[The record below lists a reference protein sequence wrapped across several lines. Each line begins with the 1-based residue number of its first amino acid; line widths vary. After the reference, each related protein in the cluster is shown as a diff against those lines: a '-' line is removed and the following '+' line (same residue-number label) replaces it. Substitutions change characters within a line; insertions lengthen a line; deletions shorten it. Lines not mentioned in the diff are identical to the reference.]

1 MTAAIFLTWGGSLR
15 AGRASLSV
23 ARAWALVGAGFV
35 ASLLALLLA
44 GGAAAQSLV
53 AVPPLTARVTDL
65 TETLSAAQKA
75 RLESELAA
83 LETRKGSQLVILI
96 VPTTQPEVIED
107 YSMRVAEAWKIGR
120 GKERAQR
127 DTGDKRATA
136 IDDGVLILVAK
147 NDRKVRIEVG
157 YGLEGAIPDAI
168 AKRIIS
174 DGITP
179 RFRDGDFFGGLNA
192 AVDLITHRIDGE
204 DLPAPSAGGAAGAE
218 DNPMGMVPLLLGSF
232 IIGIVV
238 SQMLGR
244 FIGATVAGGFSGAAS
259 AAALSSGPL
268 GAVIGAGLFALVL
281 AVGGRRG
288 GGGGGGGGLQ
298 SMGRRT
304 YRQGP
309 VFIPGG
315 LGGGDGGGFGGGG
328 GGGFGGGGGGGF
340 GGGGASGGW

>member
-1 MTAAIFLTWGGSLR
+1 MTAANFPALDRRRTPGGGLLR
-15 AGRASLSV
+15 V
-23 ARAWALVGAGFV
+23 VRAW
-35 ASLLALLLA
+35 LLLFTACAALLLA

-53 AVPPLTARVTDL
+53 AVPPLSARVTDL
-65 TETLSAAQKA
+65 TGTLSAAQKA
-75 RLESELAA
+75 RLESELAS
-83 LETRKGSQLVILI
+83 LEMRKGSQLVILI

-127 DTGDKRATA
+127 DTGNKRADA

-179 RFRDGDFFGGLNA
+179 RFREGDFFGGLNA
-192 AVDLITHRIDGE
+192 AVDLLTQRIDGE
-204 DLPAPSAGGAAGAE
+204 DLPAPRQPGAGASE
-218 DNPMGMVPLLLGSF
+218 EGPMALVPLLIGSF

-244 FIGATVAGGFSGAAS
+244 FIGAAVAGGGAGMAS
-259 AAALSSGPL
+259 AAALSSGL
-268 GAVIGAGLFALVL
+268 FGGVIGAAIFALVL
-281 AVGGRRG
+281 AVGGSR
-288 GGGGGGGGLQ
+288 GGGGGGGLQ
-298 SMGRRT
+298 PMGRRT

-315 LGGGDGGGFGGGG
+315 FGGGDGGFG